1 MKSNF
6 QQEQERKY
14 SRREKWEIHLG
25 WVLLIASTTTLLIIL
40 CV

>member
-6 QQEQERKY
+6 KQKQERKC

-25 WVLLIASTTTLLIIL
+25 WVLLVVSTTPLLVIL